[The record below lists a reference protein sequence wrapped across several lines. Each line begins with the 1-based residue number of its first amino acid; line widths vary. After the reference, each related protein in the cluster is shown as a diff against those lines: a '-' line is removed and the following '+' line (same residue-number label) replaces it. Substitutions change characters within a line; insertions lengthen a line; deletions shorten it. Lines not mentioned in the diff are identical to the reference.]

1 MLIVEVLCQKYA
13 WHYSF
18 GCLFV
23 TRKTYVHHCVAWTG
37 VRKDSADCVRQ
48 LGGAGLLHAHHTAA
62 ISTETPEH
70 LTIELHRGTS

>member
-1 MLIVEVLCQKYA
+1 MHGTIRLVAYLSRAK
-13 WHYSF
+13 H
-18 GCLFV
+18 
-23 TRKTYVHHCVAWTG
+23 TYTHCVAWTG